1 MNHAHH
7 VHGSIPIRVH
17 LVLRPGPD
25 GLVANVLQTSDTARF
40 LASEPGARG
49 YSLECTLLDLLENNR
64 LRWVPLQP
72 LEVPARG

>member
-1 MNHAHH
+1 MNH
-7 VHGSIPIRVH
+7 VHGSIPIRAH

-25 GLVANVLQTSDTARF
+25 GLVANLLQSSDTARF

-49 YSLECTLLDLLENNR
+49 YSLDCTLLDLLNSG
-64 LRWVPLQP
+64 LPLAP